1 MAPLSSRELRM
12 RCLRGCEVRSLR
24 GSKLG
29 VRWLDNGIG
38 LRECEIRSSR
48 VRQFHGI
55 GDDDSRCLDKAA
67 ACNTTRLMQTPKP
80 ILWMPKLILWM
91 PKLILWMPKLIL
103 WMPKLIP

>member
-1 MAPLSSRELRM
+1 M
-12 RCLRGCEVRSLR
+12 RCLRECEVRSLR

-67 ACNTTRLMQTPKP
+67 ACNIYTCFSGLMHPTSSG
-80 ILWMPKLILWM
+80 
-91 PKLILWMPKLIL
+91 
-103 WMPKLIP
+103 

>member
-1 MAPLSSRELRM
+1 M

-67 ACNTTRLMQTPKP
+67 ACNTYWLNPMVPY
-80 ILWMPKLILWM
+80 LIVALSLCRSSLFYY
-91 PKLILWMPKLIL
+91 PASHACIVGL
-103 WMPKLIP
+103 